1 MFCAF
6 KRKTSEHAMDPVIH
20 AEMTIL
26 VKREKTLEEEL
37 VKLEEE
43 LPVWKKRV
51 QLALEKDMMDLA
63 EEAKARYLELQAKQL
78 EAQHEL
84 EQIEA
89 DKKRLRY
96 EARRPTGE
104 EVRRSAAM
112 LEAVRQGGLID
123 PDEAKLDAEFE
134 ALKRQQGGLPELP
147 DEDDVKLDFES

>member
-1 MFCAF
+1 
-6 KRKTSEHAMDPVIH
+6 MDPVIH

-26 VKREKTLEEEL
+26 LKREKALEEEL
-37 VKLEEE
+37 EKLEEE

-51 QLALEKDMMDLA
+51 QLALDKDMMDLA
-63 EEAKARYLELQAKQL
+63 EEAKTRYLELQSKQL
-78 EAQHEL
+78 QAQHEL
-84 EQIEA
+84 EQIEE

-123 PDEAKLDAEFE
+123 PDEARLDAEFDE
-134 ALKRQQGGLPELP
+134 LKKQQGGLPDLP
-147 DEDDVKLDFES
+147 EDDVKLDFES